1 MSRVSYFKGTY
12 ETAKPV
18 SKELIS
24 ILDEI
29 RTEKHSPSMAKIRLI
44 KVKADRDK
52 LKVQLLPMITY
63 AGTFKARA
71 NDKLI
76 KSSGFAM
83 MDYDGIDDLPLL
95 IEQLKNDKFTYSS
108 FVSPSGNGLKV
119 LVKIPPVADDK
130 TYKEYYYELQKHFD
144 KYAKT
149 DDSTKDIGRGTF
161 ISSDPNLYLNMD
173 SEIFTDKFIA
183 PERPITKITNIP
195 LTDQNEI
202 AERLEKWFKKRY
214 SGTNR
219 NTNLHA
225 LARQF
230 NAFGVDKSI
239 TENYLFRYEESDFKS
254 NEIQKLINS
263 AYKYT
268 AEFNSQSFE
277 DTEVIKL
284 IKNSVVAGISDSK
297 IKSKIEIS
305 PDLVDKEIDKH
316 KSKLSTDEFWYYT
329 DKDVIKLATFRFK
342 KYLENNNISK
352 YYPSEDGGFLFIK
365 KDSNFI
371 KEFNENRIKDYTLSD
386 LLDRGE
392 IDAYELC
399 ANSMLTFNHKYLSML
414 STSQLD
420 IQRDTKTEGYIYYS
434 NTAVRIT
441 KDKTELIPYSK
452 LNGLVWEDQVIN
464 REFTP
469 QDESAGEFKTFI
481 WKISGENKE
490 RYYTFKSVIGYLMHS
505 YQNEGKPKVI
515 IFNDEM
521 ISDVPNGGSGKGLI
535 HKALSHIK
543 KLSTINGKG
552 FDPSTQFA
560 YQTVDTD
567 TQILLF
573 DDIDRNFKFENLF
586 SLITEGLTIEKKG
599 KDAIKIPFNKSPKIS
614 ITTNYTVKGEGSSHV
629 RRVFEVEM
637 SGHFNDQHTPEN
649 EFGHLL
655 FSDWD
660 LEEWGK
666 FDNYM
671 LRCVQYYLNN
681 GLVESKTINLQ
692 ERKLRN
698 ETSVDFVAFMDAFE
712 WDASRRFVKTELKDL
727 FIAENEELKY
737 AKWFT
742 SNKFNKWVKLYV
754 DTRLDVAMTVGKS
767 QGATWRTIEKIK
779 PLPF

>member
-1 MSRVSYFKGTY
+1 MSRVSTFTGTY
-12 ETAKPV
+12 ETTKPIN
-18 SKELIS
+18 KELIS
-24 ILDEI
+24 VLDEI
-29 RTEKHSPSMAKIRLI
+29 RTEKYSPKMSKIRLI
-44 KVKADRDK
+44 KDK
-52 LKVQLLPMITY
+52 DERNALKVKLLPMITY
-63 AGTFKARA
+63 SGIFKVRA

-83 MDYDGIDDLPLL
+83 MDFDGVDDLQQL
-95 IEQLKNDKFTYSS
+95 IENIEKDKYTYSS

-130 TYKEYYYELQKHFD
+130 TYKEYYYELE
-144 KYAKT
+144 KYFNQYAEV

-183 PERPITKITNIP
+183 PERPITNVTNIP
-195 LTDQNEI
+195 LTDQDVI

-214 SGTNR
+214 TSSNR
-219 NTNLHA
+219 NTNLHSF
-225 LARQF
+225 ARQM

-239 TENYLFRYEESDFKS
+239 CENYLFRYEESDFKS
-254 NEIQKLINS
+254 TEIQKLIDS
-263 AYKYT
+263 AYKYS
-268 AEFNSQSFE
+268 AEFNTQAFE
-277 DTEVIKL
+277 DNDIIKM

-297 IKSKIEIS
+297 IKSKIELN
-305 PDLVDKEIDKH
+305 PDLVEKEIEKH
-316 KSKLSTDEFWYYT
+316 KSKLSNDEFWYYT
-329 DKDVIKLATFRFK
+329 EKEVIKLASFRFK
-342 KYLENNNISK
+342 KYLENNNITK

-371 KEFNENRIKDYTLSD
+371 KEFNENRIKDFTLNN
-386 LLDRGE
+386 LLDRSE

-399 ANSMLTFNHKYLSML
+399 ANSMLTFNQKYLSML
-414 STSQLD
+414 STSQID
-420 IQRDTKTEGYIYYS
+420 IQRDTKDEAFIYYN
-434 NTAVRIT
+434 NTAVKTT
-441 KDKTELIPYSK
+441 KEGAELIPYSS

-464 REFTP
+464 RDFTP
-469 QDESAGEFKTFI
+469 AEESEGEFKTFI
-481 WKISGENKE
+481 WKISGEDKE
-490 RYYTFKSVIGYLMHS
+490 RYYTFKSVIGYLLHS
-505 YQNEGKPKVI
+505 HQNASKPKVI

-535 HKALSHIK
+535 HKAIGHIK

-552 FDPSTQFA
+552 FDPTTQFA
-560 YQTVDTD
+560 YQTVNTD
-567 TQILLF
+567 TQVLLF

-586 SLITEGLTIEKKG
+586 SLVTEGLTIEKKG
-599 KDAIKIPFNKSPKIS
+599 KDAIKIPFNESPKIS
-614 ITTNYTVKGEGSSHV
+614 ITTNYTVKGEGSSHL

-637 SGHFNDQHTPEN
+637 AGYFNDKNTPED

-660 LEEWGK
+660 DLEWSK

-681 GLVESKTINLQ
+681 GLVESKTINLL

-698 ETSVDFVAFMDAFE
+698 DTSLEFIEFMDSFE
-712 WDASRRFVKTELKDL
+712 WDSSKRWVKTELKDL
-727 FIAENEELKY
+727 FIGENEDLKY

-742 SNKFNKWVKLYV
+742 TTKFNKWLKLYT
-754 DTRLDVAMTVGKS
+754 DTRNDVGMTEGKS
-767 QGATWRTIEKIK
+767 NGVSWRCIEKIG
-779 PLPF
+779 F

>member
-1 MSRVSYFKGTY
+1 MSRVSTFTGTY
-12 ETAKPV
+12 ETTKPIN
-18 SKELIS
+18 KELIS
-24 ILDEI
+24 VLDEI
-29 RTEKHSPSMAKIRLI
+29 RTEKYSPKMSKIRLI
-44 KVKADRDK
+44 KDK
-52 LKVQLLPMITY
+52 DERNALKVKLLPMITY
-63 AGTFKARA
+63 SGIFKVRA

-83 MDYDGIDDLPLL
+83 MDFDGVDDLQQL
-95 IEQLKNDKFTYSS
+95 IENIEKDKYTYSS

-130 TYKEYYYELQKHFD
+130 TYKEYYYELE
-144 KYAKT
+144 KYFNQYAEV

-183 PERPITKITNIP
+183 PERPITNVTNIT
-195 LTDQNEI
+195 LTDQDVI

-214 SGTNR
+214 TSSNR
-219 NTNLHA
+219 NTNLHSF
-225 LARQF
+225 ARQM

-239 TENYLFRYEESDFKS
+239 CENYLFRYEESDFKS
-254 NEIQKLINS
+254 TEIQKLIDS
-263 AYKYT
+263 AYKYS
-268 AEFNSQSFE
+268 AEFNTQAFE
-277 DTEVIKL
+277 DNDIIKM

-297 IKSKIEIS
+297 IKSKIELN
-305 PDLVDKEIDKH
+305 PDLVEKEIEKH
-316 KSKLSTDEFWYYT
+316 KSKLSNDEFWYYT
-329 DKDVIKLATFRFK
+329 EKEVIKLASFRFK
-342 KYLENNNISK
+342 KYLENNNITK

-371 KEFNENRIKDYTLSD
+371 KEFNENRIKDFTLNN
-386 LLDRGE
+386 LLDRSE

-399 ANSMLTFNHKYLSML
+399 ANSMLTFNQKYLSML
-414 STSQLD
+414 STSQID
-420 IQRDTKTEGYIYYS
+420 IQRDTKDEAFIYYN
-434 NTAVRIT
+434 NTAVKTT
-441 KDKTELIPYSK
+441 KEGAELIPYSS

-464 REFTP
+464 RDFTP
-469 QDESAGEFKTFI
+469 AEESEGEFKTFI
-481 WKISGENKE
+481 WKISGEDKE
-490 RYYTFKSVIGYLMHS
+490 RYYTFKSVIGYLLHS
-505 YQNEGKPKVI
+505 HQNASKPKVI

-535 HKALSHIK
+535 HKAIGHIK

-552 FDPSTQFA
+552 FDPTTQFA
-560 YQTVDTD
+560 YQTVNTD
-567 TQILLF
+567 TQVLLF

-586 SLITEGLTIEKKG
+586 SLVTEGLTIEKKG
-599 KDAIKIPFNKSPKIS
+599 KDAIKIPFNESPKIS
-614 ITTNYTVKGEGSSHV
+614 ITTNYTVKGEGSSHL

-637 SGHFNDQHTPEN
+637 AGYFNDKNTPED

-660 LEEWGK
+660 DLEWSK

-681 GLVESKTINLQ
+681 GLVESKTINLL

-698 ETSVDFVAFMDAFE
+698 DTSLEFIEFMDSFE
-712 WDASRRFVKTELKDL
+712 WDSSKRWVKTELKDL
-727 FIAENEELKY
+727 FIGENEDLKY

-742 SNKFNKWVKLYV
+742 TTKFNKWLKLYT
-754 DTRLDVAMTVGKS
+754 DTRNDVGMTEGKS
-767 QGATWRTIEKIK
+767 NGVSWRCIEKIG
-779 PLPF
+779 F

>member
-1 MSRVSYFKGTY
+1 MSRVSTFTGTF
-12 ETAKPV
+12 ETTKPIN
-18 SKELIS
+18 KELIS

-29 RTEKHSPSMAKIRLI
+29 RTEKYSPKMSKIRLI
-44 KVKADRDK
+44 KDKTERDA
-52 LKVQLLPMITY
+52 LKVKLLPMITY
-63 AGTFKARA
+63 SGTFKSRA

-83 MDYDGIDDLPLL
+83 MDFDGVDDLPKL
-95 IEQLKNDKFTYSS
+95 IDQVNNDKFTYSS
-108 FVSPSGNGLKV
+108 FVSPSGNGLKA

-130 TYKEYYYELQKHFD
+130 TYKEYYHELEKHFNQ
-144 KYAKT
+144 YFEV

-161 ISSDPNLYLNMD
+161 VSSDPNLFLNVD
-173 SEIFTDKFIA
+173 SEIFTDKFVA
-183 PERPITKITNIP
+183 PERAITHVTNIP

-202 AERLEKWFKKRY
+202 GERLEKWFKKRY
-214 SGTNR
+214 SSSNR

-225 LARQF
+225 FARQM

-239 TENYLFRYEESDFKS
+239 CENYLFRYEESDFKS
-254 NEIQKLINS
+254 TEIQKLIDS
-263 AYKYT
+263 AYKYSSEWNT
-268 AEFNSQSFE
+268 QAFE
-277 DTEVIKL
+277 DTEIIKM

-297 IKSKIEIS
+297 IKNKIELN
-305 PDLVDKEIDKH
+305 PELVDAEIEKH

-329 DKDVIKLATFRFK
+329 EKEVIKMATFRFK
-342 KYLENNNISK
+342 KYLENNNITK
-352 YYPSEDGGFLFIK
+352 YYPSVDSGFLFIK
-365 KDSNFI
+365 KDNNFI
-371 KEFNENRIKDYTLSD
+371 KEFNENRVKDFTLND
-386 LLDRGE
+386 LLDRSE
-392 IDAYELC
+392 IDAYEMC
-399 ANSMLTFNHKYLSML
+399 AGSLMTFNQKFLSML
-414 STSQLD
+414 STSNID
-420 IQRDTKTEGYIYYS
+420 IQRDNKKEAFVYYK
-434 NTAVRIT
+434 NTAVKIT
-441 KDKTELIPYSK
+441 KDNFELLPYSNLK
-452 LNGLVWEDQVIN
+452 GLVWENQVID
-464 REFTP
+464 RDFKPET
-469 QDESAGEFKTFI
+469 ESDGEFKTFI
-481 WKISGENKE
+481 WKISGQDKD
-490 RYYTFKSVIGYLMHS
+490 RYYTFKSVIGYLLHS

-599 KDAIKIPFNKSPKIS
+599 KDAIKIPFNESPKIS
-614 ITTNYTVKGEGSSHV
+614 ITTNYTVKGEGSSHL

-637 SGHFNDQHTPEN
+637 ASYFNDQNTPED

-660 LEEWGK
+660 ALEWAK

-671 LRCVQYYLNN
+671 LRCIQYYLNN
-681 GLVESKTINLQ
+681 GLVETKSINLL
-692 ERKLRN
+692 ERKLRDG
-698 ETSVDFVAFMDAFE
+698 TSAEFIEFMDSFE
-712 WDASRRFVKTELKDL
+712 WSGDKRWIKTELKDL
-727 FIAENEELKY
+727 FIEDNQELKY

-742 SNKFNKWVKLYV
+742 TTKFNKWVKLYT
-754 DTRLDVAMTVGKS
+754 DTRHEIGMTEGKS
-767 QGATWRTIEKIK
+767 NGVAWRTIEKIG
-779 PLPF
+779 F